1 MLKLKQELNN
11 LIMRFKESNQ
21 DKDFTE
27 IYNLTVKKASN
38 TFQSTARSLLTGE
51 AEVRAL
57 YEDVLMNCIREYNG
71 LHDFENFYKNSLKNR
86 RADTYRKTKR
96 MNERDLYIVDKT
108 VEEDESAATLE
119 FTYDETPESIY
130 FTKKRADQRQLID
143 SLLEKADETTR
154 KIVETFLGCDRPTP
168 TAIGK
173 RLGLHHSTV
182 IRKLEKLAG
191 SFDTKQHGNYH
202 DYLVVSE

>member
-1 MLKLKQELNN
+1 MKQELNN

-21 DKDFTE
+21 DTDFTE

-51 AEVRAL
+51 ADVQEL
-57 YEDVLMNCIREYNG
+57 YEDVLMKCISEYNG
-71 LHDFENFYKNSLKNR
+71 MHDFENFYKNSLKNR
-86 RADTYRKTKR
+86 RADTYRKTRR

-108 VEEDESAATLE
+108 IEEDKGAATLE
-119 FTYDETPESIY
+119 PVDEKTPETIY
-130 FTKKRADQRQLID
+130 FNKKRADQRQLID

-154 KIVETFLGCDRPTP
+154 QIVETFLGCDRPNP

-191 SFDTKQHGNYH
+191 SFDTKQFGNYR

>member
-1 MLKLKQELNN
+1 MVEDLKEKLNSYITEYKLTGCEYSFSKIYEILIERHSLKFNA
-11 LIMRFKESNQ
+11 I
-21 DKDFTE
+21 
-27 IYNLTVKKASN
+27 
-38 TFQSTARSLLTGE
+38 ARSLRAT
-51 AEVRAL
+51 AHEVRAL
-57 YEDVLMNCIREYNG
+57 YEDVLMKCIRDFNG
-71 LHDFENFYKNSLKNR
+71 KFDFENYYNFSIRNK
-86 RADTYRKTKR
+86 RANMYRDRKTRLNYEVVNNFGKD
-96 MNERDLYIVDKT
+96 E
-108 VEEDESAATLE
+108 ESAATLE
-119 FTYDETPESIY
+119 PVDEESPESIY

-154 KIVETFLGCDRPTP
+154 QIVETFLGCDRPNP

-191 SFDTKQHGNYH
+191 SFDTKQFGNYR

>member
-1 MLKLKQELNN
+1 MENLKEKLNSYITEYKLTECEYSFSRIYEILIERRSLKFNG
-11 LIMRFKESNQ
+11 I
-21 DKDFTE
+21 
-27 IYNLTVKKASN
+27 
-38 TFQSTARSLLTGE
+38 ARSLRATDH
-51 AEVRAL
+51 EVRAL
-57 YEDVLMNCIREYNG
+57 YEDVLMKCIKDFNG
-71 LHDFENFYKNSLKNR
+71 KVDFENYYNFSIKNK
-86 RADTYRKTKR
+86 RANMYRDRKTRLNYEVVNSFGKD
-96 MNERDLYIVDKT
+96 E
-108 VEEDESAATLE
+108 ESAATLE
-119 FTYDETPESIY
+119 IADEETPETIY

-154 KIVETFLGCDRPTP
+154 QIVETFLGCDRPNP

-191 SFDTKQHGNYH
+191 SFDTKQHGNYR

>member
-1 MLKLKQELNN
+1 MKQELNN
-11 LIMRFKESNQ
+11 LILTFKESKQ
-21 DKDFTE
+21 EKDFVR
-27 IYNLTVKKASN
+27 IYELTVEKASC
-38 TFQSTARSLLTGE
+38 TFKATARSLLTGVP
-51 AEVRAL
+51 EVQAL
-57 YEDVLMNCIREYNG
+57 HEDVLMRCISDYNG

-86 RADTYRKTKR
+86 RADIYRKTRK
-96 MNERDLYIVDKT
+96 MNERDLYIVDKP
-108 VEEDESAATLE
+108 VNEDESAATLE
-119 FTYDETPESIY
+119 IADEETPETIY
-130 FTKKRADQRQLID
+130 FTKKRADQQQLID

-154 KIVETFLGCDRPTP
+154 QIVETFLGCDRPNP

-191 SFDTKQHGNYH
+191 SFDTKQFGSHR

>member
-1 MLKLKQELNN
+1 MEDLKEKLNSYVTEYKLTGCEYSFSKIYEILIERCSLKFN
-11 LIMRFKESNQ
+11 
-21 DKDFTE
+21 E
-27 IYNLTVKKASN
+27 I
-38 TFQSTARSLLTGE
+38 ARSLRAT
-51 AEVRAL
+51 AHEVRAL
-57 YEDVLMNCIREYNG
+57 YEDVLMKCIRDFNG
-71 LHDFENFYKNSLKNR
+71 SVDFENYYKFSIRNK
-86 RADTYRKTKR
+86 RANMYRDRKTRLNYEVVNSFSK
-96 MNERDLYIVDKT
+96 D
-108 VEEDESAATLE
+108 DESAATLE
-119 FTYDETPESIY
+119 PVDEETPETIY

-154 KIVETFLGCDRPTP
+154 QIVETFLGCDRPNP

-191 SFDTKQHGNYH
+191 SFDTKQHGNYR